1 MAACVVGPNEIE
13 IYKVRYARMC
23 PIFAGAPNWQ
33 VPYGLF
39 LRDAAL
45 ALYLF
50 CYAVYLAADEMCR
63 WCPRASSVCM
73 FFLSRVCP
81 TGTARQNG
89 EKRTHPFPIGIIL
102 ATPSLFG
109 ALAHFIPAATATL
122 HTGGERLTPVLPLG
136 FPSVESRVLSQIHP
150 QLVRYIQ
157 QQSVRRLPHNRRLST
172 LSSRAVHFAAG
183 IHPKRIFGPS
193 FCKNIVFR

>member
-1 MAACVVGPNEIE
+1 
-13 IYKVRYARMC
+13 
-23 PIFAGAPNWQ
+23 
-33 VPYGLF
+33 
-39 LRDAAL
+39 
-45 ALYLF
+45 
-50 CYAVYLAADEMCR
+50 MCR